1 MQLQMTITLGNVIQ
15 IASTVA
21 AVIVAYYA
29 LRERLIRIETQLGP
43 LWDQYTER
51 RSNQERRE
59 GWHP

>member
-1 MQLQMTITLGNVIQ
+1 MQLQMTITLGNVMQ
-15 IASTVA
+15 IASTIA

-51 RSNQERRE
+51 RHSERRE
-59 GWHP
+59 GWRTE